1 MLLFEY
7 SAFSEF
13 ELFLYFG
20 DLRFG
25 YSEVVVVLG
34 SDFVF
39 DEISEIFLEDREELV
54 VENELDVVW
63 VSHALKLI
71 RRIFNRDLI
80 ALWIL

>member
-54 VENELDVVW
+54 VENELDVV
-63 VSHALKLI
+63 
-71 RRIFNRDLI
+71 
-80 ALWIL
+80 